1 MKGYDTMRV
10 NDKLG
15 KKMIKMNFAKTTYIP
30 STNMTLVSLNKL
42 KKKGYVWDMHT
53 DVLIHKASGQ
63 KVCNIENHYGLTT
76 IEFNPMKMTVASQKN
91 APSMTKEEEKSLTK
105 EDASEENSPIVTKDD
120 APIEE
125 KENTMQKEDAP
136 TLKKPHTDPVLAAM
150 SAASGEEIL
159 MNHQELYAT
168 VPDPD

>member
-1 MKGYDTMRV
+1 
-10 NDKLG
+10 
-15 KKMIKMNFAKTTYIP
+15 
-30 STNMTLVSLNKL
+30 
-42 KKKGYVWDMHT
+42 MHT

-63 KVCNIENHYGLTT
+63 KVCNIEEHYGLAT
-76 IEFNPMKMTVASQKN
+76 IEFNPMEMTVAMKN
-91 APSMTKEEEKSLTK
+91 QEEKPVAK
-105 EDASEENSPIVTKDD
+105 EDASKENSPIVTKDD
-120 APIEE
+120 APIEKEEYDAKDDAPTEE
-125 KENTMQKEDAP
+125 KEDTMQKEDAP